1 MSGGTQSLIEVRL
14 RNPCD
19 KNDQISYWIEPFDT
33 AIGRDWLA
41 ALKEIL
47 DKKLIL
53 EKNYCFLG
61 FPGTQRNL
69 EYLCQSLNEAI
80 FDINEFNRTG
90 IWQSCGLQ
98 EYMIEE
104 FFTPDTVRYGTNY
117 EIPKPGSDLATRKA
131 LWGLRLK
138 RGIMNRL
145 HNHFEKLQGTVWNIS
160 PYFSFADDNTRYAIR
175 QLNNLCH
182 EIENLVL
189 GLRKSVSDP
198 DWVRPSQ
205 ITTWISAPRYDLNDL
220 HRKDFATNG
229 YDRRFGHVY
238 MHWTQIGKTLFEVF
252 RDENAPDLNVG
263 SDPTD
268 ISVGS
273 GTACEAITALKFY
286 SGEFD
291 VEWAKSVTRDENS
304 PWFDEQHKEFES
316 WLDKNGID
324 SSNPALSLGYL
335 PVGKVLLQQSFGT
348 TDEKTIWK
356 ILEQH
361 LDIYSITVGDVC
373 CVWDYVWSDP
383 DYRHMQM
390 AILEKKQHGGSHGM
404 V

>member
-19 KNDQISYWIEPFDT
+19 KADQISYWIQPFDT
-33 AIGRDWLA
+33 DIGRDWVVALRDLLQKGLA
-41 ALKEIL
+41 
-47 DKKLIL
+47 L

-69 EYLCQSLNEAI
+69 QYLCDCLNQAI
-80 FDINEFNRTG
+80 FDINQFNRTG
-90 IWQSCGLQ
+90 IWQAQGLA

-104 FFTPDTVRYGTNY
+104 YFTPDTVRYGDGY
-117 EIPKPGSDLATRKA
+117 EIPKPGSDLETRKS

-145 HNHFEKLQGTVWNIS
+145 HNHFEKLQGTVWNPS
-160 PYFSFADDNTRYAIR
+160 PYFSLADDGTRYAIR

-205 ITTWISAPRYDLNDL
+205 ITTWISAPRHDLL
-220 HRKDFATNG
+220 PKHRLGFASNG
-229 YDRRFGHVY
+229 FDRRFGHVY

-252 RDENAPDLNVG
+252 RDEGAPDLNVG
-263 SDPTD
+263 NDPTD
-268 ISVGS
+268 ISVGA
-273 GTACEAITALKFY
+273 GTTCEAITALKFY

-304 PWFDEQHKEFES
+304 PWFDEQHKDFES
-316 WLDKNGID
+316 WLAKNGID
-324 SSNPALSLGYL
+324 HSNPELSLGYL
-335 PVGKVLLQQSFGT
+335 PLGEVLLEKSFGT
-348 TDEKTIWK
+348 TDEKEIWAV
-356 ILEQH
+356 LEKH
-361 LDIYSITVGDVC
+361 LDIYSITVDDVC

-383 DYRHMQM
+383 GYRAMQ
-390 AILEKKQHGGSHGM
+390 IETLTQKKKEA
-404 V
+404 